1 MIIERKVTQ
10 MTKKITYLSVSAYK
24 EEFMPNDTIEKVN
37 DFLKQMGMCVTNLE
51 VELNMRDI
59 DDDEVIANP
68 DTPDTSAY
76 TEQAYPAP
84 AVEPEQPKEEP
95 KEETAP
101 ANTVTKD
108 ELRQALTA
116 FRDAFGKEA
125 LRDLYERLGNGAHHL
140 TELSED
146 CYGAM
151 CAEANKKL
159 GEQNA

>member
-10 MTKKITYLSVSAYK
+10 MTKNITYLSVAAYK
-24 EEFMPNDTIEKVN
+24 EELMPNDTIEKVN
-37 DFLKQMGMCVTNLE
+37 DFLKQMGMSITNLE
-51 VELNMRDI
+51 VALNMRDI
-59 DDDEVIANP
+59 DGAELADTQ
-68 DTPDTSAY
+68 DTPDTSTY

-84 AVEPEQPKEEP
+84 AEEPEQPKEEP
-95 KEETAP
+95 KEESAP
-101 ANTVTKD
+101 ANIVTKD